1 MKNLSRL
8 IVAACLFISTG
19 SLAQNTNVT
28 FRANMTTPWNGQSL
42 ANIWGYVDSTGREY
56 ALVGASAGMSI
67 VDVTNP
73 SAPVHIKQIAGPNN
87 GWREIKTYKK
97 YAYVT
102 TEGGGGLQ
110 IINLS
115 NLPGTNTPSKFWA
128 PNISGNT
135 LGSIHALHI
144 DEAKGYVYLY
154 GSNLFNG
161 GAVVADIKTDPWNPV
176 YVGKWNNG
184 TGNQQYIHDGTV
196 RNDTM
201 YGGHIYA
208 GYFDVVDFTNK
219 ANPVLLGQ
227 RSTPHN
233 FTHNT
238 WLSNNSK
245 TIFTTDEV
253 NGSFLTSYDISNLGN
268 ITELDRIQSNPGSGS
283 VVHNTYIHTVN
294 NNQYAVTS
302 WYKDGFIITDVARP
316 NNMVQVGNYDT
327 YTAGAGGGFAGAWG
341 VYPYLPSGTIVVS
354 NIGEGL
360 WVFSPTY
367 VRACYL
373 EGIVTDSITTL
384 PLNTCT
390 VRILT
395 TSVTDYSNITGQY
408 RTGYHVPGTY
418 SIQFSKSGYYTKTIT
433 GVNLSAG
440 VVTNLNVALRPMTS
454 FAVTGK
460 VIENQGGAGIANANV
475 RIYSSTY
482 NYTATTNATGD
493 FNVPGVYNDTYTI
506 VAGKWGYR
514 TNCNLV
520 QNLTST
526 SGTITVPLDSAIYD
540 DFTFNNNW
548 TVSSTASSG
557 IWVRGVPIGT
567 DFNTTGDCNPGVDV
581 SSDCTDMAFVTG
593 NGGGSAS
600 TDDIDNGHTI
610 LTSPV
615 FNLTK
620 YNDPYLN
627 YHRWFMNAGGSGTPN
642 DSLIVRLSNGST
654 TVTVETVLYNTT
666 GNSTWRNRNFKISSL
681 ITPTANMRLILRT
694 ADANAGH
701 LVEAG
706 LDKFEISNGGGA
718 GIFDHNALSPEVKVY
733 PNPFNG
739 SFTVD
744 YQLMNKLDPGAQLI
758 ITDIAGRVVDTKAIN
773 AQAGVLNYQASY
785 ADGIY
790 FLSIRNGS
798 EVTRPAKVVRMQAE

>member
-1 MKNLSRL
+1 MKNISRS
-8 IVAACLFISTG
+8 IAAACLLISTA
-19 SLAQNTNVT
+19 SLAQNLNVT

-42 ANIWGYVDSTGREY
+42 ANIWGYVDTTGKEY

-102 TEGGGGLQ
+102 TEGGSGLQ

-128 PNISGNT
+128 PTISGTALDN
-135 LGSIHALHI
+135 IHALHI
-144 DEAKGYVYLY
+144 DEAKGYIYLW
-154 GSNLFNG
+154 GSNLFGG

-184 TGNQQYIHDGTV
+184 SGTQQYIHDGIV

-201 YGGHIYA
+201 YGGHIYV
-208 GYFDVVDFTNK
+208 GYFDVVDFRNK
-219 ANPVLLGQ
+219 SAPVLLGQ
-227 RSTPHN
+227 QQTPGA

-245 TIFTTDEV
+245 VLFTTDEV
-253 NGSFLTSYDISNLGN
+253 NNSFLTSYDISNFSN
-268 ITELDRIQSNPGSGS
+268 IKELDRVQSNPGSQS
-283 VVHNTYIHTVN
+283 IVHNTYINTVN
-294 NNQYAVTS
+294 GNEYAVTS
-302 WYKDGFIITDVARP
+302 WYKDGFTIVDAGRP
-316 NNMVQVGNYDT
+316 NNLVQVGNYDT
-327 YTAGAGGGFAGAWG
+327 YLAGSGGGFAGDWG

-354 NIGEGL
+354 NINEGL

-373 EGIVTDSITTL
+373 EGIVTDSITTN
-384 PLNTCT
+384 PINTAT
-390 VRILT
+390 VKILST
-395 TSVTDYSNITGQY
+395 NVTDYSDIVGQY
-408 RTGYHVPGTY
+408 RTGYAVPNTY
-418 SIQFSKSGYYTKTIT
+418 SVQFSKAGYYSKTIA
-433 GVNLSAG
+433 GVTLSPG
-440 VVTNLNVALRPMTS
+440 VVTNLNVQLRPMTS

-460 VIENQGGAGIANANV
+460 VIENNGGAGIANANV

-482 NYTATTNATGD
+482 NFTATTNATGD

-506 VAGKWGYR
+506 VAGKWRYR

-526 SGTITVPLDSAIYD
+526 SGVITVPLDSAIYD

-557 IWVRGVPIGT
+557 IWTRGVPLGT

-581 SSDCTDMAFVTG
+581 SSDCTDQAFVTG
-593 NGGGSAS
+593 NAGGSAS
-600 TDDIDNGHTI
+600 ADDIDNGHTI

-615 FNLTK
+615 FDLTK

-642 DSLIVRLSNGST
+642 DSLIIRLTNGST
-654 TVTVETVLYNTT
+654 TVTVETVLYNTA

-694 ADANAGH
+694 ADANPGH

-706 LDKFEISNGGGA
+706 LDKFEISNGSPA
-718 GIFDHNALSPEVKVY
+718 GVLEKVALSPEIKVY
-733 PNPFNG
+733 PNPFRS

-744 YQLMNKLDPGAQLI
+744 YELKQRLQPGAEMI
-758 ITDIAGRVVDTKAIN
+758 ITDITGRVVDRKAIS
-773 AQAGVLNYQASY
+773 AQSGVMSHQANYS
-785 ADGIY
+785 DGMY
-790 FLSIRNGS
+790 FISIHNGN
-798 EVTRPAKVVRMQAE
+798 EVTRPVKVMQQHAE